1 VEDLRVKGQSSTLK
15 FERMWAVPNKQ
26 TFTVPIIKK
35 LVKSKKRGL
44 VLDLFSYP
52 FDKDVLQKL
61 KEIKTESIDVLL
73 FDPPYSSRM
82 NKRLYHNKGDSIYD
96 NLYYRKLKR
105 EVARVLKPGGIVI
118 KFGWNSTRM
127 NNNFEIEEIILI
139 SHGGQHNDTICSIQ
153 KKIIGDILNC

>member
-1 VEDLRVKGQSSTLK
+1 MRVKGQSSNLK
-15 FERMWAVPNKQ
+15 FERIWAVPNKQ

-61 KEIKTESIDVLL
+61 KETKTESIDVLL
-73 FDPPYSSRM
+73 FDPPYSTKM
-82 NKRLYHNKGDSIYD
+82 NKLLYHNKGDSIYD
-96 NLYYRKLKR
+96 NLYYRKLKM
-105 EVARVLKPGGIVI
+105 EVARVLKPGGVVI

-139 SHGGQHNDTICSIQ
+139 SHGGQRHDTICSIQ
-153 KKIIGDILNC
+153 KKIIGDILKC